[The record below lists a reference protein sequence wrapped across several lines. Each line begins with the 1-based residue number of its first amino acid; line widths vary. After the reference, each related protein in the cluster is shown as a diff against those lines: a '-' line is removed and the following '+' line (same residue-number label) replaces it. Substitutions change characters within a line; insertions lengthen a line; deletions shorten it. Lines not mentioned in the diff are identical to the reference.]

1 MKTPLGYDYTEKTI
15 DELRKLS
22 PNAVAQGKGR
32 EYFEALLDGVILAD
46 KITKGLP
53 PSSPEE
59 AKQMDIARV
68 GVRLFD
74 ARDTPT
80 TDTLQ

>member
-15 DELRKLS
+15 EELRKLN

-32 EYFEALLDGVILAD
+32 EYFETMLEGVILAD
-46 KITKGLP
+46 KIAKSLP

-59 AKQMDIARV
+59 AKQMDEAR
-68 GVRLFD
+68 GLLRAFE
-74 ARDTPT
+74 ARATPT
-80 TDTLQ
+80 TNTLQ

>member
-32 EYFEALLDGVILAD
+32 EYFETMLDGLILAD
-46 KITKGLP
+46 KMAKGLP

-59 AKQMDIARV
+59 AKQMEVAQGLLRAFEAR
-68 GVRLFD
+68 
-74 ARDTPT
+74 ATPT
-80 TDTLQ
+80 TNTLQ